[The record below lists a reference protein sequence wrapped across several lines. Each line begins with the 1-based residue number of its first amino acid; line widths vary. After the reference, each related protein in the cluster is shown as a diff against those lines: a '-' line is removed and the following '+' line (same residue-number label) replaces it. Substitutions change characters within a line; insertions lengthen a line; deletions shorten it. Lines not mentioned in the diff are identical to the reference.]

1 MDGGVK
7 MKKILSALSM
17 AILFLFGSAGLSSA
31 ATFTDV
37 SKDDRFV
44 GHINYLLDEGVI
56 QGFGDQK
63 FGPEQAVTRAAAS
76 IMLAKALDLDTSN
89 TNTKFTDVPKSSKA
103 AGAIQSMSEKGIISG
118 FADGHFYPNREVT
131 RAEMAILLAK
141 AFELKEQNYFAF
153 TDVSNTMKSYDAIR
167 KVVTAGIATGYTE
180 KQYRPNE
187 PLTRAQFSAFLA
199 RAMSDEFRLE
209 TKKPGEKKVTTT
221 EAYTITDQLV
231 ADLRK
236 QIVELGEKH
245 QWGSTNPGKV
255 DIAAPVLKAYF
266 TDSIMKRDFKVFIEN
281 YYCDCDHDIAPK
293 FEDRMIRFN
302 VSNVTNDSFTVT
314 GLYLTNFIVTEPHFS
329 SILVKVED
337 GQWKIDEWT
346 EQLVTT
352 EVLDLTKKEVEK
364 AIPGTR
370 VIGEYY
376 SQKAGSTVYELTT
389 DMPDPMMGISKKS
402 GEVIFRD

>member
-103 AGAIQSMSEKGIISG
+103 AGAIQAMSEKGIISG

-167 KVVTAGIATGYTE
+167 KVVTSGIATGYTE

-199 RAMSDEFRLE
+199 RAMSEEFRLE
-209 TKKPGEKKVTTT
+209 TKKPGEKK
-221 EAYTITDQLV
+221 
-231 ADLRK
+231 
-236 QIVELGEKH
+236 
-245 QWGSTNPGKV
+245 
-255 DIAAPVLKAYF
+255 
-266 TDSIMKRDFKVFIEN
+266 
-281 YYCDCDHDIAPK
+281 
-293 FEDRMIRFN
+293 
-302 VSNVTNDSFTVT
+302 
-314 GLYLTNFIVTEPHFS
+314 
-329 SILVKVED
+329 
-337 GQWKIDEWT
+337 
-346 EQLVTT
+346 
-352 EVLDLTKKEVEK
+352 
-364 AIPGTR
+364 
-370 VIGEYY
+370 
-376 SQKAGSTVYELTT
+376 
-389 DMPDPMMGISKKS
+389 
-402 GEVIFRD
+402 